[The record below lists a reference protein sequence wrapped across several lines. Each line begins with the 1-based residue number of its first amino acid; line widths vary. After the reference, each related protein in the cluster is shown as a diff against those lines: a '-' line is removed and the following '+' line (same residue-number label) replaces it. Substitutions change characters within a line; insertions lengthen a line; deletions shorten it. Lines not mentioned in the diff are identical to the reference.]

1 MTDLAIK
8 KQLDALNKTTQEAL
22 KSKEAS
28 LQLLINL
35 RLVTNGA
42 GGQSNSNT
50 SSQRVSK
57 HR

>member
-1 MTDLAIK
+1 MTDLAIR

-35 RLVTNGA
+35 RLVTNVA

-50 SSQRVSK
+50 STQRVSK